1 MLRKFCLRI
10 LRIDL
15 SLELGA
21 KFAYLAAIYY
31 SSYIEGQ
38 WVGGKPRIK
47 GFLGSGW
54 MHVVVSSSRA
64 VVQHYI
70 ISFVILCVCVGFIVV
85 PGVSYM
91 FVLRVPCSFCI
102 RCTSFLFL
110 LFGLSCPCKE
120 MALLNEHGYLSEW
133 QDLQNHP

>member
-1 MLRKFCLRI
+1 MLRESSLSI
-10 LRIDL
+10 LSIDL
-15 SLELGA
+15 SLVLGA
-21 KFAYLAAIYY
+21 KFAYLPAIYY

-54 MHVVVSSSRA
+54 MHVVVFSSRA
-64 VVQHYI
+64 VVQHYVI
-70 ISFVILCVCVGFIVV
+70 FVVTVCFDFIVV

-91 FVLRVPCSFCI
+91 FFSVRVPCSFCI

-110 LFGLSCPCKE
+110 LFGVVFRHRPATS
-120 MALLNEHGYLSEW
+120 G
-133 QDLQNHP
+133 

>member
-1 MLRKFCLRI
+1 MLSESSLSI
-10 LRIDL
+10 LSIDL

-21 KFAYLAAIYY
+21 KFAYLPAIYY

-54 MHVVVSSSRA
+54 MHVVVSSSRV
-64 VVQHYI
+64 VVQHYVI
-70 ISFVILCVCVGFIVV
+70 FVVIVCFDFIVV

-91 FVLRVPCSFCI
+91 FF
-102 RCTSFLFL
+102 FF
-110 LFGLSCPCKE
+110 FFFFFSCGSLVRFVFD
-120 MALLNEHGYLSEW
+120 ALHSSSYCLV
-133 QDLQNHP
+133 

>member
-1 MLRKFCLRI
+1 MLRESCLSI
-10 LRIDL
+10 LSIDL

-21 KFAYLAAIYY
+21 KLAYFP
-31 SSYIEGQ
+31 SYIEGQ

-70 ISFVILCVCVGFIVV
+70 ISFGIVCFGFIVV

-91 FVLRVPCSFCI
+91 FFLTGPLFVLYSMHFIPLLIVWCSV
-102 RCTSFLFL
+102 S
-110 LFGLSCPCKE
+110 P
-120 MALLNEHGYLSEW
+120 
-133 QDLQNHP
+133 

>member
-1 MLRKFCLRI
+1 MLRESCLSI
-10 LRIDL
+10 LSVDL

-21 KFAYLAAIYY
+21 KFAYFPSIYY

-47 GFLGSGW
+47 GFRSGW

-70 ISFVILCVCVGFIVV
+70 ISFGIIVRFGFIVV

-91 FVLRVPCSFCI
+91 FFLTGPLFVLYSMHFIPLLIVLCSV
-102 RCTSFLFL
+102 S
-110 LFGLSCPCKE
+110 P
-120 MALLNEHGYLSEW
+120 
-133 QDLQNHP
+133 